1 MSKPLAFRTLS
12 PSVVM
17 TALLLTGNPLVEAAE
32 PLRFN
37 RDVRP
42 ILTENCLSCH
52 GPDPASRKAGLR
64 LDTAEGLLEETDSR
78 GPVLVPGKP
87 AESPLYQRLIT
98 TDPDELMP
106 PPESH
111 KQLPPEQ
118 IALLKRWIEEGGHW
132 QPHWAFLKP
141 ERPAVPSVEG
151 ELAAQ
156 VRTPVDAFV
165 FARLAGRGLAPEPE
179 ADRRILAR
187 RLSLDL
193 TGLPPSPE
201 EVEAFVA
208 DPSPS
213 YYETYV
219 DRLLA
224 SSRYGEHRARY
235 WLDAAR
241 YGDTHGLHFDNYRE
255 MWPYRD
261 WVIKAFNQNQP
272 FDQFTVEQIAGDLL
286 PEPTLDQLIAT
297 GFQRCNITTNEGGTI
312 VEENLANYARDR
324 VETTSWVFLGLTANC
339 AVCHDHKFDPIT
351 MKDFY
356 QMEAFF
362 RNTKQG
368 GLDGNVKDGASPNIV
383 VPQTE
388 EDRARW
394 AALPEEISHTE
405 AALAARREAARLDFD
420 RWLADAKAEDLGAPI
435 SAEGMVAHVP
445 LTEGKGDDIGVGGG
459 VSKKVKATG
468 ALTWRADGKLG
479 PAAVLTAAANV
490 DLGNEGNFERDQ
502 PFSYGA
508 WVRPAGNNISAG
520 IIAKMHEGNGYQG
533 WDLWQSGGVY
543 SVHIINNWPGN
554 ALKVTTRENVV
565 KPGEW
570 QHVFVTYDG
579 SSKASGVQIFVNGRP
594 MALRTE
600 ADALRASIV
609 TPVSLRLG
617 QRTNGQVF
625 EGGSLQDV
633 RLYSRQLTSDEIR
646 RLYQDE
652 TVRALLAAESPDRT
666 PEQIETLFAY
676 YLTAKDE
683 SFKTLQDT
691 LAQRQQERAAIQERS
706 PITHIQ
712 EERMDREPKA
722 HILLRGAYDQLGEEV
737 RPGVF
742 HALHPL
748 PEEAPRN
755 RLGLAQWLV
764 SPENPLT
771 ARVIVNRFWQEVFGT
786 GLVKTAEDFGLMG
799 EPPANQELLDW
810 LAVEFR
816 ESGWDVKRFFRLL
829 VTSAAYRQSARITPE
844 KLASDPEN
852 RLLSRGPRFRMDAEM
867 VRDYA
872 LAASGLLSAKQGGAP
887 VRPYQPPGIWEVVGM
902 AEGNTRIYK
911 QDHGESLYRRSLYS
925 FWKRMAPPA
934 SLEIFNAPS
943 REVACVRRERTN
955 TPLQALV
962 TLNDT
967 QFLEAARVLATEAL
981 KVAADTD
988 QVLDFLS
995 ARLLAR
1001 PFRPAERGILKASF
1015 DDARSSYQADPK
1027 AAAAFLSVGEVPP
1040 DPSLEAPLL
1049 AAWTLV
1055 TNQIMNLDEVLN
1067 K

>member
-1 MSKPLAFRTLS
+1 MLLPGA
-12 PSVVM
+12 V
-17 TALLLTGNPLVEAAE
+17 TAVCLWAGADQTQANE

-42 ILTENCLSCH
+42 ILAENCLFCH

-64 LDTAEGLLEETDSR
+64 LDTAEGLLEKTETR
-78 GPVLVPGKP
+78 GPVLVPGRP
-87 AESPLYQRLIT
+87 EESPLYQRIIAS
-98 TDPDELMP
+98 DPDEVMP
-106 PPESH
+106 PPDSH
-111 KQLPPEQ
+111 KKLKPEE

-141 ERPAVPSVEG
+141 ERPPMPEVPP
-151 ELAAQ
+151 ELAPR
-156 VRTPVDAFV
+156 VRTPIDAFV
-165 FARLAGRGLAPEPE
+165 FSRLAAEGLAPEPE
-179 ADRRILAR
+179 ADRRTLAR

-193 TGLPPSPE
+193 IGLPPSPE

-208 DPSPS
+208 DPSPD
-213 YYETYV
+213 YYEKYV

-224 SSRYGEHRARY
+224 SPHYGEHRARY

-255 MWPYRD
+255 IWPYRD

-272 FDQFTVEQIAGDLL
+272 FDQFTIEQIAGDLL
-286 PEPTLDQLIAT
+286 PEPTLDQLVAT
-297 GFQRCNITTNEGGTI
+297 GFHRCNVTTNEGGTI
-312 VEENLANYARDR
+312 EEENLANYARDR

-339 AVCHDHKFDPIT
+339 AACHDHKFDPIT

-362 RNTKQG
+362 RNTKQR
-368 GLDGNVKDGASPNIV
+368 GLDGNVKDGASPHIV

-388 EDRARW
+388 EDRMRW
-394 AALPEEISHTE
+394 AALPKEIQQTE
-405 AALAARREAARLDFD
+405 AQLAARRKEAAPEFR
-420 RWLADAKAEDLGAPI
+420 RWLASAKADDLGPDLTQD
-435 SAEGMVAHVP
+435 GLVAHVP
-445 LTEGKGDDIGVGGG
+445 LTEGAGDEIDAMCGGP
-459 VSKKVKATG
+459 KRFKATG
-468 ALTWRADGKLG
+468 PVTWRPDGKIG
-479 PAAVLTAAANV
+479 PAPVLVARANF
-490 DLGNEGNFERDQ
+490 DLGNEGDFERDQ

-508 WVRPAGNNISAG
+508 WVRTAGNNAFAG
-520 IIAKMHEGNGYQG
+520 IIAKMDEGNGYRG
-533 WDLWQSGGVY
+533 WDLWQSGAAF
-543 SVHIINNWPGN
+543 SAHIIHRWSDD
-554 ALKVTTRENVV
+554 AIKVTTKENVV
-565 KPGEW
+565 RLGEW

-579 SSKASGVQIFVNGRP
+579 SSKAGGVRIFVDGRQIP
-594 MALRTE
+594 VRVE
-600 ADALRASIV
+600 ADALRSSIL

-617 QRTNGQVF
+617 QRSRGQVF
-625 EGGSLQDV
+625 EGGSVQDV
-633 RLYSRQLTSDEIR
+633 RVYSRRLSAEEVR
-646 RLYQDE
+646 RLYQ
-652 TVRALLAAESPDRT
+652 ESPIRSLLTTASSRRT
-666 PEQIETLFAY
+666 PEQEEALFNY
-676 YLTAKDE
+676 YLTAHDAPYQVLQ
-683 SFKTLQDT
+683 KTLEQK
-691 LAQRQQERAAIQERS
+691 RQERAAIQERS

-712 EERMDREPKA
+712 EERMDQEPKA
-722 HILLRGAYDQLGEEV
+722 YVLLRGAYDQKGEEV

-742 HALHPL
+742 HTLHPL
-748 PEEAPRN
+748 PENAPRN

-771 ARVIVNRFWQEVFGT
+771 SRVTVNRFWQEIFGT
-786 GLVKTAEDFGLMG
+786 GIVKTPEDFGLMG
-799 EPPANQELLDW
+799 DPPSNQDLLDW

-816 ESGWDVKRFFRLL
+816 ESGWDVKRFFRLVVL
-829 VTSAAYRQSARITPE
+829 SSTYRQSARISPE
-844 KLASDPEN
+844 KLAKDPEN

-872 LAASGLLSAKQGGAP
+872 LAASGLLSRRIGGPP
-887 VRPYQPPGIWEVVGM
+887 VKPYQPPGIWEVVGM

-911 QDHGESLYRRSLYS
+911 QDHGEALYRRSLYS

-943 REVACVRRERTN
+943 REVSCVRRERTN

-967 QFLEAARVLATEAL
+967 QFVEAARVLATAAL
-981 KVAADTD
+981 KASPETD
-988 QVLDFLS
+988 HVLDFLG

-1001 PFRPAERGILKASF
+1001 PFRPEERGIIKASF
-1015 DDARSSYQADPK
+1015 DDAYSTYRADPQ
-1027 AAAAFLSVGEVPP
+1027 AAAALLAVGEMPVEQEL
-1040 DPSLEAPLL
+1040 DPALL

-1055 TNQIMNLDEVLN
+1055 TNQLMNLDEVLN